1 MSRRPEPP
9 RLAMALLRLLTPKTI
24 REFIVGD
31 LVEGFHRRVRS
42 GDPAEAA
49 RWFWRE
55 ARSVGREIG
64 SYRDDSIPLT
74 PPRPL
79 MHGVLQD
86 LQFAFRVFG
95 RRPMATAIA
104 VTTLGLGIGANVAI
118 FSVVKPVLIEALP
131 YPNGQRVVLLWEREA
146 DGSTSNTSF
155 STFADLRAQ
164 SRTLDQKA
172 AVRNWN
178 PTLLGAGESSR
189 LTGQRVSAEF
199 LDVLGVA
206 PALGRDFRPEE
217 DQPGSQR
224 VVILSHGLW
233 RSRFGADPAIVGKVI
248 SLDGYPNIVVGVMG
262 PEFESLLDPSAELWS
277 PLRYSVTLPFGCR
290 TCRHLRAIGRL
301 APTATISAAR
311 DEMGLIA
318 DRLVAA
324 YPTDYS
330 TPGIVVESLKTN
342 LTKATKPALMALLGA
357 VGLVLLIA
365 CLNVA
370 NLALGQMAQRRQE
383 FGIRLALGADRERI
397 LRQVLIESLML
408 GTLGAALGVAVASVA
423 LKSIIALA
431 PAALPRLGSIGLDGI
446 ALGFAVLAGI
456 GTGIAFGLGPAL
468 WLTRAAGAGLRQTA
482 KITAG
487 PERHWLRR
495 GLVTA
500 EVAIAV
506 LLVVGAGLVFRSM
519 GQLLGVDPGFDPDH
533 LLTMDVQVAGTKFDS
548 DLVTRGYFTAAAAA
562 AAEVPGVSAVAWTSQ
577 LPLGGNV
584 DGYGVGIRS
593 KPLANPADRPSADR
607 YSVTPGYFE
616 TMRIPLVAGRY
627 LNPADRDS
635 APPVVVINATFARL
649 DFSGRDPLGEQ
660 VHLGDDVSPWR
671 TIVGVVGDVR
681 HAGLDRP
688 AARQIYIPEDQWQF
702 ADGSMTMV
710 VRTGSDPALLAES
723 VRLAVRRVDP
733 DPTIAKLAPMTTVIG
748 ASTDARRFVL
758 RLFQAFA
765 ALSLLLAAAGIYG
778 VISSGVAERHREIG
792 IRAALGASV
801 RGIEGLVIS
810 EAVKLG
816 TLGVTAGLV
825 AAAGLSRFLG
835 TILYGIAP
843 TDPASFGAAGVLL
856 LAVAIAAA
864 WIPARRAA
872 RLNPTVVLRD

>member
-1 MSRRPEPP
+1 M
-9 RLAMALLRLLTPKTI
+9 LLLRLTTPKTI
-24 REFIVGD
+24 REFILGD
-31 LVEGFHRRVRS
+31 LVEEFHRRAGS
-42 GDPAEAA
+42 GDPAGAA

-64 SYRDDSIPLT
+64 SYRDDSVPLT

-79 MHGVLQD
+79 MHGVFQD
-86 LQFAFRVFG
+86 LLFAFRLFG

-104 VTTLGLGIGANVAI
+104 VATLGLGIGANVAI
-118 FSVVKPVLIEALP
+118 FSVVKPVLIDALP
-131 YPNGQRVVLLWEREA
+131 YPNGQRVVLLWEREP

-164 SRTLDQKA
+164 SQTLDRKA
-172 AVRNWN
+172 AVRDWN

-189 LTGQRVSAEF
+189 LRGQRVSAEF

-217 DQPGSQR
+217 DQPGSDR

-233 RSRFGADPAIVGKVI
+233 RSRFGAEPAIVGNVI
-248 SLDGYPNIVVGVMG
+248 SLDGYPNTVVGVMG
-262 PEFESLLDPSAELWS
+262 PEFESLLDPGAELWS

-301 APTATISAAR
+301 APTATVSAAR
-311 DEMGLIA
+311 EEMALIA
-318 DRLVAA
+318 NRLVAA
-324 YPTDYS
+324 YPNDYS
-330 TPGIVVESLKTN
+330 TPGIVIEALKTN
-342 LTKATKPALMALLGA
+342 LTKATKPALIALLGA
-357 VGLVLLIA
+357 AGLVLLIA

-383 FGIRLALGADRERI
+383 FGVRLALGADRERI

-408 GTLGAALGVAVASVA
+408 GVLGAACGVGVAWLA
-423 LKSIIALA
+423 LQGIIGLA
-431 PAALPRLGSIGLDGI
+431 PAALPRLGSIGIDRI
-446 ALGFAVLAGI
+446 ALGFAGLVGI
-456 GTGIAFGLGPAL
+456 GTGVAFGLGPAL
-468 WLTRAAGAGLRQTA
+468 WLTRAAHAGLRETA

-495 GLVTA
+495 GLVTG

-519 GQLLGVDPGFDPDH
+519 GQLLGVAPGFDPDH

-548 DLVTRGYFTAAAAA
+548 DPVTRGYFTAAAAA
-562 AAEVPGVSAVAWTSQ
+562 AAQVPGVSAVAWTSQ

-584 DGYGVGIRS
+584 DGYSVGIRS
-593 KPLANPADRPSADR
+593 KPLANPSDQPSADR

-616 TMRIPLVAGRY
+616 TMRIPLVSGRY
-627 LNPADRDS
+627 LSEADRDS

-649 DFSGRDPLGEQ
+649 EFPGRDPLGEE
-660 VHLGDDVSPWR
+660 VHLGDDASPWR

-688 AARQIYIPEDQWQF
+688 ATRQIYIPEDQWQF
-702 ADGSMTMV
+702 ADGSMVMV
-710 VRTGSDPALLAES
+710 VRTASDPALVAEP
-723 VRLAVRRVDP
+723 VRRVVRQVDP
-733 DPTIAKLAPMTTVIG
+733 DPTIAKLAPMTAVIG
-748 ASTDARRFVL
+748 ASTDARHFVL
-758 RLFQAFA
+758 RLFQSFA
-765 ALSLLLAAAGIYG
+765 GLSLLLAAAGIYG
-778 VISSGVAERHREIG
+778 VISTGVAERQREIG
-792 IRAALGASV
+792 IRTALGASA
-801 RGIEGLVIS
+801 RGIQGLVVT
-810 EAVKLG
+810 EAVKLSVI
-816 TLGVTAGLV
+816 GVTAGLV

-835 TILYGIAP
+835 AILYGIGP

-856 LAVAIAAA
+856 LSVAIAAA

-872 RLNPTVVLRD
+872 RLDPTVILKD